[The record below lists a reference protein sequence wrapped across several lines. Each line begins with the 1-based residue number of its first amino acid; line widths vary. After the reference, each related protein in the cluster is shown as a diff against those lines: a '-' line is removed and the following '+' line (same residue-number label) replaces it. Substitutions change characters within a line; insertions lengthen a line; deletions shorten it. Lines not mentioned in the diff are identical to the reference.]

1 MKQKTI
7 AKKLNLSDAFF
18 SLLLSGSRNI
28 GSVEDAKK
36 IQKILNH
43 NAHYSIWLRDG
54 GTPEQRQKACR
65 IRKKY

>member
-7 AKKLNLSDAFF
+7 AKKLKISDAFF
-18 SLLLSGSRNI
+18 SLLLAGKRNI
-28 GSVEDAKK
+28 GSVEDAKT

-43 NAHYSIWLRDG
+43 KEHYSIWLRGG
-54 GTPEQRQKACR
+54 GTSEQRQKACR